1 MLGLGEGERELARA
15 FPSRCCIAFSM
26 LGYAILRN
34 SSRPSRQDV
43 VLPFLVRSKLF
54 LAKATTSR
62 RDVCSKYCGGYA
74 TSFPRK
80 GRNCKPSLAT
90 CVSPISPGAS
100 VKGELLP
107 TLAARTCFNFAFVSP
122 YLLCKPNLDDTYQL
136 SHCCNP
142 SLATCVSPIS
152 PGASVKGELLPTL
165 AARTCFNF
173 AFVSPYLL
181 CKPNLDDTC
190 RLSHCCKPSLAACVS
205 PISPGA
211 SVKGELLP
219 TLAARTCFNFAFVS
233 PYLLCKPNL
242 DDTCRLSHNI

>member
-62 RDVCSKYCGGYA
+62 RDVFSKYFPSPG

-80 GRNCKPSLAT
+80 GNNCKPSLVA
-90 CVSPISPGAS
+90 CVSPISSGAS

-107 TLAARTCFNFAFVSP
+107 TLAARTCFTF
-122 YLLCKPNLDDTYQL
+122 
-136 SHCCNP
+136 
-142 SLATCVSPIS
+142 
-152 PGASVKGELLPTL
+152 E
-165 AARTCFNF
+165 
-173 AFVSPYLL
+173 FVSPYLL

-190 RLSHCCKPSLAACVS
+190 RLSGRCKPSLVAC
-205 PISPGA
+205 
-211 SVKGELLP
+211 
-219 TLAARTCFNFAFVS
+219 VS

-242 DDTCRLSHNI
+242 DDTYEISARTIHKKVI

>member
-1 MLGLGEGERELARA
+1 MLGLGEGERE
-15 FPSRCCIAFSM
+15 
-26 LGYAILRN
+26 
-34 SSRPSRQDV
+34 PSRQDV
-43 VLPFLVRSKLF
+43 VLPFLCWDTLSSAIVVGHPAKMLYCLFSSEASYSSQRQQHLGGMFAASTAEDMLQTF
-54 LAKATTSR
+54 LAKAGTSR

-74 TSFPRK
+74 TDFPRE
-80 GRNCKPSLAT
+80 GRN
-90 CVSPISPGAS
+90 
-100 VKGELLP
+100 
-107 TLAARTCFNFAFVSP
+107 
-122 YLLCKPNLDDTYQL
+122 
-136 SHCCNP
+136 CNP
-142 SLATCVSPIS
+142 SLAACVSPKS

-190 RLSHCCKPSLAACVS
+190 RLSHCCNPSLATCVS

-219 TLAARTCFNFAFVS
+219 TLAARTCFTFEFVW

-242 DDTCRLSHNI
+242 DDTYEISARTIHKKVI

>member
-1 MLGLGEGERELARA
+1 MLSSAIVVGLPAKMLY
-15 FPSRCCIAFSM
+15 CLFSSEASYSSQRQQHLGGMFAASTAEDM
-26 LGYAILRN
+26 LQA
-34 SSRPSRQDV
+34 S
-43 VLPFLVRSKLF
+43 
-54 LAKATTSR
+54 LAKAGTSR
-62 RDVCSKYCGGYA
+62 RDVSCKYFPSSGA
-74 TSFPRK
+74 SFPRE
-80 GRNCKPSLAT
+80 GRNCKPSLAA

-122 YLLCKPNLDDTYQL
+122 YLLCKPNLDDTCRL

-190 RLSHCCKPSLAACVS
+190 RLSHCV
-205 PISPGA
+205 
-211 SVKGELLP
+211 
-219 TLAARTCFNFAFVS
+219 
-233 PYLLCKPNL
+233 
-242 DDTCRLSHNI
+242 